1 MAHIGEVGGTLVDK
15 LALLTPHAAHA
26 WEGMRGEE
34 EVLMPLVEQDAA
46 EVLADLAAALRL
58 TDLTWPRPDDE
69 EVIALRALAWARCR
83 DHLPD
88 RPEHQPLAQGERARV
103 LDAFEQVGA
112 PCGGGS
118 RHRPVAGR
126 AVLGLR
132 GELPQPR
139 AAVLEPRPDRRL
151 PGDWLPRKTV
161 VDQAHRALL
170 PAVFKRWVTFALTE
184 RGVPTPWIAPAVAAV
199 SRHGPRHPPPMGGG
213 SRQPPHSKSRQEE
226 AVVEH
231 GDSPR
236 VLPRIARLVARSG
249 DLKSELVAF
258 AHTPRFARRLDARL
272 EEAADQLGFLD
283 EAMAVQTIDHFVLQH
298 RLADG
303 SSVLERFV
311 AQRRPPLDEDERA
324 MLLGWRDVVE
334 AVFEVQGSHGD
345 AVVLHNLLDDLDYQV
360 HSNLGR
366 RALGKLRTGMFV
378 AGRIVPVHPDTNAW
392 LVSGNLT
399 TYPRGDGPQLAQLAV
414 QTLTAHP
421 QLLRRNPQMLRKA
434 WEMQAEARADFI
446 EVFGTDL
453 LVLDAGEAPERMREY
468 HRYRQDKA
476 LAGLDDETAAKA
488 INPTPSLDGLSSLP
502 EELRDADTVAV
513 IFDETEGLCYYADF
527 GHLDALFTDPALAR
541 DRTCLSRLRHY
552 LNDDSVAPMVIRRL
566 VQRHPD
572 NADAVF
578 RELLRKPTF
587 AWERDGEELLR
598 RRKAKHFANEPLPSI
613 TPVGARLAELL
624 RKQGKKRR

>member
-1 MAHIGEVGGTLVDK
+1 M
-15 LALLTPHAAHA
+15 
-26 WEGMRGEE
+26 
-34 EVLMPLVEQDAA
+34 
-46 EVLADLAAALRL
+46 
-58 TDLTWPRPDDE
+58 
-69 EVIALRALAWARCR
+69 
-83 DHLPD
+83 
-88 RPEHQPLAQGERARV
+88 
-103 LDAFEQVGA
+103 
-112 PCGGGS
+112 
-118 RHRPVAGR
+118 
-126 AVLGLR
+126 
-132 GELPQPR
+132 
-139 AAVLEPRPDRRL
+139 
-151 PGDWLPRKTV
+151 
-161 VDQAHRALL
+161 
-170 PAVFKRWVTFALTE
+170 
-184 RGVPTPWIAPAVAAV
+184 
-199 SRHGPRHPPPMGGG
+199 
-213 SRQPPHSKSRQEE
+213 
-226 AVVEH
+226 EH

-283 EAMAVQTIDHFVLQH
+283 EAMAVEIIDHFVLQH

-366 RALGKLRTGMFV
+366 RALGKLSTGMFV

-446 EVFGTDL
+446 EVFDTDL
-453 LVLDAGEAPERMREY
+453 LVLDAGEARERMREY

-476 LAGLDDETAAKA
+476 LAELDDETAAKA
-488 INPTPSLDGLSSLP
+488 INPTPSLDELSSLP

-541 DRTCLSRLRHY
+541 DRTYLSRLRHY

-598 RRKAKHFANEPLPSI
+598 RRKAKHFTNEPLPSI